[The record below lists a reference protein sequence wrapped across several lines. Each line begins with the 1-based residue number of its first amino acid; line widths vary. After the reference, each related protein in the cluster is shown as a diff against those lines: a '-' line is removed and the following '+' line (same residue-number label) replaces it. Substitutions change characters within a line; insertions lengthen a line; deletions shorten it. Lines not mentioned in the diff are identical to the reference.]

1 MKPTLIAQLPST
13 THSHRTAAT
22 PAQGSGLS
30 ELIGALPIVIFY
42 RAVREVLQQRR
53 HRQLVLQAF
62 RR

>member
-1 MKPTLIAQLPST
+1 MKPILTALVPATSL
-13 THSHRTAAT
+13 SHRAAAT

-42 RAVREVLQQRR
+42 RAVREVFLQRQ
-53 HRQLVLQAF
+53 HRKLVLQAF